1 MAYYTNVEDMNC
13 WYVSICVKFENYP
26 CLTKYIYS
34 DYRYV
39 KWSSVVAFTE
49 FAFILTI

>member
-26 CLTKYIYS
+26 GLISTYAMIIVTLNEGK
-34 DYRYV
+34 V
-39 KWSSVVAFTE
+39 NMETN
-49 FAFILTI
+49 